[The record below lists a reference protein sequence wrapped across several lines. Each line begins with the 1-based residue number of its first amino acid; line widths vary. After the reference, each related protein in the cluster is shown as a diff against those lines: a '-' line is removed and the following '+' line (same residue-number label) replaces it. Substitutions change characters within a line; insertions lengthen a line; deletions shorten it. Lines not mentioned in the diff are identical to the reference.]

1 MATTLSLPPDT
12 YEVLE
17 QLATARGKTPEAVV
31 RDLLDAAWE
40 AECAKYD
47 SAFEQDPDWQESARQ
62 AEAGELTDPTH
73 FASTEEF
80 FRHLGAD
87 DERIEAAS
95 HLSLGSVSGHHQQRS
110 V

>member
-1 MATTLSLPPDT
+1 MDTTLSLSPDA

-17 QLATARGKTPEAVV
+17 QLASARGKTPEAVV

-47 SAFEQDPDWQESARQ
+47 AAFENDPGWQEAARQ
-62 AEAGELTDPTH
+62 AEAGELNGLTH
-73 FASTEEF
+73 FGSTEDF

-87 DERIEAAS
+87 DAQIEAVRR
-95 HLSLGSVSGHHQQRS
+95 LDQGQ
-110 V
+110 

>member
-1 MATTLSLPPDT
+1 MDTTLSLSPDT

-17 QLATARGKTPEAVV
+17 QLATARGKTPEALVSE
-31 RDLLDAAWE
+31 LLDAAWE

-47 SAFEQDPDWQESARQ
+47 AAFEHDPGWQEAARQ
-62 AEAGELTDPTH
+62 AEAGVLTDLTH

-87 DERIEAAS
+87 DKRIEAAQ
-95 HLSLGSVSGHHQQRS
+95 HLDQGGSNADA
-110 V
+110 

>member
-1 MATTLSLPPDT
+1 MDTTLSLPPDA

-47 SAFEQDPDWQESARQ
+47 ATFEQDPDWQETARQ
-62 AEAGELTDPTH
+62 AEAGELTDLTH

-87 DERIEAAS
+87 DERIEAARRIDQ
-95 HLSLGSVSGHHQQRS
+95 GQ
-110 V
+110 